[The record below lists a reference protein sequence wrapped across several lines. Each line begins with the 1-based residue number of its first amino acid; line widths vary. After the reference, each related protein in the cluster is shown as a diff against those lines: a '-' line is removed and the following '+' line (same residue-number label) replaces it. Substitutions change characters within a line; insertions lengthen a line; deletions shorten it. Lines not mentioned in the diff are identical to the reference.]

1 MPELTNTTDS
11 RISDRALTAM
21 SAELSDIIARYTPTD
36 GDHATAVPL
45 LTLHRYSQVGDLSC
59 GMSRSSLII
68 ASQGAKRIIAAGEDY
83 DYDARHCLIT
93 SIDLPVMSRITQA
106 STAEPYLCMAMSLD
120 LAHIAALMAEM
131 GRPRAQSF
139 PIGRPIA
146 VGGLSHRL
154 LDSALRLARLL
165 DHLDEIKVLAPLIER
180 EILFLLLNGEHGRRL
195 GQLAA
200 GETGSSK
207 VARAIDWLK
216 NHYEKP
222 LSIEA
227 LSQRLNMSV
236 SSLHHHFKDV
246 TSMSP
251 LQYQK
256 QLRLHEARR
265 MLLGSDGDV
274 GTVALRVG
282 YESASQFSREYNR
295 LFGAPPLRDISR
307 IRAAG

>member
-1 MPELTNTTDS
+1 MDSKLTGTPMAT
-11 RISDRALTAM
+11 M
-21 SAELSDIIARYTPTD
+21 SAELGDIIARFAPAD
-36 GDHATAVPL
+36 GDHPSALPL

-59 GMSRSSLII
+59 GMSRSSLIV
-68 ASQGAKRIIAAGEDY
+68 AAQGAKRIIAAGESY
-83 DYDARHCLIT
+83 EYDARHCLIT
-93 SIDLPVMSRITQA
+93 SIDLPIMSRITQA
-106 STAEPYLCMAMSLD
+106 TAEQPYLCIAMSLD
-120 LAHIAALMAEM
+120 LAHIATLMADM
-131 GRPRAQSF
+131 GRPRADSF
-139 PIGRPIA
+139 PISRPIA
-146 VGGLSHRL
+146 VSSLSERL

-165 DHLDEIKVLAPLIER
+165 DHPQEIPVLAPLIER
-180 EILFLLLNGEHGRRL
+180 EILFLLLSGEHGRRL

-216 NHYEKP
+216 NHYDQP
-222 LSIEA
+222 LSIDE

-274 GTVALRVG
+274 GTVAIRVG
-282 YESASQFSREYNR
+282 YESASQFSREYSR

-307 IRAAG
+307 IRAAV

>member
-1 MPELTNTTDS
+1 MDFNVSGPPL
-11 RISDRALTAM
+11 AAM
-21 SAELSDIIARYTPTD
+21 SAELGDIIARFARTD
-36 GDHATAVPL
+36 GDHTTALPL
-45 LTLHRYSQVGDLSC
+45 LTLHRYSQIGDLSC

-68 ASQGAKRIIAAGEDY
+68 AAQGAKRIIAAGESY
-83 DYDARHCLIT
+83 DYNARHYLIT

-106 STAEPYLCMAMSLD
+106 SAAQPYLCMAMSLD
-120 LAHIAALMAEM
+120 LAHIGALMAQM
-131 GRPRAQSF
+131 GRPRSESF

-146 VGGLSHRL
+146 VSELSRRL

-165 DHLDEIKVLAPLIER
+165 DHPEESSVLAPLIER
-180 EILFLLLNGEHGRRL
+180 EILFLLLSGEHGRRL

-216 NHYEKP
+216 THYDEP
-222 LSIEA
+222 LSIDD
-227 LSQRLNMSV
+227 LSQRLNMSI

-282 YESASQFSREYNR
+282 YESASQFSREYSR
-295 LFGAPPLRDISR
+295 LFGAPPRRDISR
-307 IRAAG
+307 IRAAV

>member
-1 MPELTNTTDS
+1 MESHSPSL
-11 RISDRALTAM
+11 AMAAM
-21 SAELSDIIARYTPTD
+21 SAELSEIIARYAPID
-36 GDHATAVPL
+36 GDHPTALPL
-45 LTLHRYSQVGDLSC
+45 LTLYRHSQIGDLPC
-59 GMSRSSLII
+59 GMSRPALII
-68 ASQGAKRIIAAGEDY
+68 AAQGAKRIIAAGEGY

-106 STAEPYLCMAMSLD
+106 STAQPYLCMAVSLD
-120 LAHIAALMAEM
+120 LRQIAALMVDM
-131 GRPRAQSF
+131 GRPRSESL

-146 VGGLSHRL
+146 VGSLSARL

-165 DHLDEIKVLAPLIER
+165 DHPNEIPVLAPLIER
-180 EILFLLLNGEHGRRL
+180 EMLFLLLSGEHGRRL

-200 GETGSSK
+200 GDSGSSK
-207 VARAIDWLK
+207 IARAIDWLK
-216 NHYEKP
+216 NHYDKP
-222 LSIEA
+222 LSIDE

-265 MLLGSDGDV
+265 ILLGRDTDV

-282 YESASQFSREYNR
+282 YDSPSQFSREYSR
-295 LFGAPPLRDISR
+295 LFGEPPLRDISR
-307 IRAAG
+307 IRAAGSVS

>member
-1 MPELTNTTDS
+1 MDTHH
-11 RISDRALTAM
+11 SDLPMAAM
-21 SAELSDIIARYTPTD
+21 SAELGGIIARFAPSD
-36 GDHATAVPL
+36 GDHAVAVPW
-45 LTLHRYSQVGDLSC
+45 LTLHRYSQIGDLSC
-59 GMSRSSLII
+59 GMSRPSLII
-68 ASQGAKRIIAAGEDY
+68 AAQGAKRIIAAGEGY
-83 DYDARHCLIT
+83 DYDARHFLIT

-106 STAEPYLCMAMSLD
+106 SVAQPYLCMAMSLD
-120 LAHIAALMAEM
+120 LQLVAALMADM
-131 GRPRAQSF
+131 GRPRSESF

-146 VGGLSHRL
+146 VGSLSQRL
-154 LDSALRLARLL
+154 LDTALRLARLL
-165 DHLDEIKVLAPLIER
+165 DHPDEIHVLAPLLER
-180 EILFLLLNGEHGRRL
+180 EILFLLLSGEHGRRL

-207 VARAIDWLK
+207 IARAIDWLK
-216 NHYEKP
+216 NHYDKP
-222 LSIEA
+222 LSIDA

-282 YESASQFSREYNR
+282 YDSASQFSREYSR
-295 LFGAPPLRDISR
+295 LFGAPPLRDILR
-307 IRAAG
+307 IRAAVSVR

>member
-1 MPELTNTTDS
+1 MDS
-11 RISDRALTAM
+11 HQSVLPMAAM
-21 SAELSDIIARYTPTD
+21 SAELSGIIARYAPAD
-36 GDHATAVPL
+36 GDHTTVMPQLAL
-45 LTLHRYSQVGDLSC
+45 YRYSQIGDLPCS
-59 GMSRSSLII
+59 MSRPALII
-68 ASQGAKRIIAAGEDY
+68 AAQGAKRIIAAGEGY

-106 STAEPYLCMAMSLD
+106 SAEQPYLCMAVSLD
-120 LAHIAALMAEM
+120 LKQVAALMVDM
-131 GRPRAQSF
+131 GRPRAESL
-139 PIGRPIA
+139 PVGRPIA
-146 VGGLSHRL
+146 VGSLSPRL

-165 DHLDEIKVLAPLIER
+165 DHPSEIAVLAPLIER
-180 EILFLLLNGEHGRRL
+180 EILFLLLCGEHGRRL

-200 GETGSSK
+200 GDTGSSK
-207 VARAIDWLK
+207 IARAIDWLK
-216 NHYEKP
+216 NHYDKP
-222 LSIEA
+222 LSIDE

-265 MLLGSDGDV
+265 MLLGRDADV

-282 YESASQFSREYNR
+282 YDSPSQFSREYSR

-307 IRAAG
+307 IRAAGSIA

>member
-1 MPELTNTTDS
+1 MDS
-11 RISDRALTAM
+11 DTSGSDLAVR
-21 SAELSDIIARYTPTD
+21 SAELSSIIARYTPSD
-36 GDHATAVPL
+36 GDHPTAIPL
-45 LTLHRYSQVGDLSC
+45 LTLHRYSQIGDLSC
-59 GMSRSSLII
+59 GMSRAALII
-68 ASQGAKRIIAAGEDY
+68 ASQGAKRIIAAGEGY

-93 SIDLPVMSRITQA
+93 SIDLPIMSRITQA
-106 STAEPYLCMAMSLD
+106 SVAQPYLCMAMSLD
-120 LAHIAALMAEM
+120 LKHIAELMVDM
-131 GRPRAQSF
+131 GRPRSESA
-139 PIGRPIA
+139 PVGRSIS
-146 VGGLSHRL
+146 VGSLSCRL
-154 LDSALRLARLL
+154 LDSALRLVRLL
-165 DHLDEIKVLAPLIER
+165 DHPDEVRVLAPLIER
-180 EILFLLLNGEHGRRL
+180 EILFLLLSGEHGRRL

-216 NHYEKP
+216 NHYDEP
-222 LSIEA
+222 LSIEE

-274 GTVALRVG
+274 GMVASRVG
-282 YESASQFSREYNR
+282 YESASQFSREYSR

-307 IRAAG
+307 IRTAV